1 MIVQEGGEPL
11 KVCVHHLHQNGK
23 GKLETVCLSQGLEGG
38 EGFTVPKEK
47 AHKVISINCL
57 PPVTSTK

>member
-47 AHKVISINCL
+47 AHKITLVNSL
-57 PPVTSTK
+57 PPILYAK